1 MKKLGKM
8 MLLSVMMIFVMLI
21 TGCGA
26 DKFAGKWIYQEEN
39 GGGTR
44 TRN

>member
-39 GGGTR
+39 GGGYK
-44 TRN
+44 N